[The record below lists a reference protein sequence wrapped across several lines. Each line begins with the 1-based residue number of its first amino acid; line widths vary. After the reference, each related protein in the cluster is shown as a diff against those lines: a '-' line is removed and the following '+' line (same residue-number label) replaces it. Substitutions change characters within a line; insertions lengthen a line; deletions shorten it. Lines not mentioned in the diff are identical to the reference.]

1 MFHLVPNEIL
11 VFEVS
16 VLQNIGNSF
25 LPFPV
30 ES

>member
-16 VLQNIGNSF
+16 VLQNIGNNF
-25 LPFPV
+25 LPSPV

>member
-16 VLQNIGNSF
+16 VLQNIDNNF
-25 LPFPV
+25 LPSPV